1 MASNL
6 DQKTRT
12 TPDTAPQAPTG
23 CRDEAAAAKRIS
35 LADRI
40 RHSIASGTH
49 KSGDWL
55 RLTDL
60 EQRYGAKR
68 SEARKALAELAATK
82 TLEHIENYGYRV
94 IMIDRQREDDTR
106 AVRFI
111 LEAGAAKLSVE
122 MATDA
127 EIAALADLADRFE
140 WAVKNETIAEI
151 DAANNAF
158 HRALNATCGNEVLA
172 QSIDDLRTV
181 VRLTAQSPW
190 STFRGML
197 LSAEEHHAMVA
208 AMRDRNTD
216 ALVGVLRQHIHRWAP
231 HDTA

>member
-1 MASNL
+1 MTSNL

-12 TPDTAPQAPTG
+12 PRDAAPPTAGPHDDP
-23 CRDEAAAAKRIS
+23 AASKRIS

-40 RHSIASGTH
+40 RQSIASGTH

-94 IMIDRQREDDTR
+94 VLIDRRRDDDTR
-106 AVRFI
+106 EVRFI
-111 LEAGAAKLSVE
+111 LEVAAAKLSIE
-122 MATDA
+122 RATDA

-140 WAVKNETIAEI
+140 WAVKNETVAEI
-151 DAANNAF
+151 DTANHAF
-158 HRALNATCGNEVLA
+158 HRALNATCGNPVLA
-172 QSIDDLRTV
+172 QAIDDVRTV

-197 LSAEEHHAMVA
+197 QSAEEHHTMVA
-208 AMRDRNTD
+208 ALRNRDTE
-216 ALVGVLRQHIHRWAP
+216 ALIAVLRAHIHKWAP
-231 HDTA
+231 RAAG